1 MESLHSFLQTVFQ
14 FVKSLF
20 VNVSKRMHR
29 NAVVLTTGV
38 AVVTVVTFTA
48 GDFRGGG
55 KSALV
60 AFAETPQTTD
70 GTEALLEEEQTAG
83 ELEDLQVIA
92 EAVSREPAESESKEP
107 ETEGT
112 YETQNTVETEETP
125 DRKESETA
133 EDVPE
138 KEPAEQAA
146 GEIQKDGTGT
156 EKTPDKSEK
165 EKETQSTGPGGT
177 EGVPAQTGLKEIA
190 ENEDTETEAQEAA
203 TVFACSSSDYRVLLK
218 IVQAEAGICDTK
230 GRILV
235 ANVILN
241 RVRSDEFPDTIPGVV
256 YEKYQFSPV
265 IDGSID
271 SCKVTQET
279 IDAVDR
285 ALAGEDYSQ
294 GALYFMNRRTS
305 SKKNVRWFDSRLEYL
320 FKHGDHEFFK

>member
-1 MESLHSFLQTVFQ
+1 METWNSFLQTVFQ

-20 VNVSKRMHR
+20 VAVSKKMHR

-48 GDFRGGG
+48 GDFHGGG
-55 KSALV
+55 KNAMV
-60 AFAETPQTTD
+60 AFAETPQATD
-70 GTEALLEEEQTAG
+70 ETETELEETRTAAELVTEPTVTEAINQETA
-83 ELEDLQVIA
+83 
-92 EAVSREPAESESKEP
+92 SESQES
-107 ETEGT
+107 
-112 YETQNTVETEETP
+112 ETEESGTQASEEPAASENAAAEEAAETNGSKEAAEKTAAAGPGYGTP
-125 DRKESETA
+125 DDNAESTQADSAIKEDA
-133 EDVPE
+133 G
-138 KEPAEQAA
+138 AA
-146 GEIQKDGTGT
+146 AH
-156 EKTPDKSEK
+156 S
-165 EKETQSTGPGGT
+165 
-177 EGVPAQTGLKEIA
+177 GLKEVETS
-190 ENEDTETEAQEAA
+190 ENTEIKPEEAA
-203 TVFACSSSDYRVLLK
+203 EVFACSNSDYRVLLK

-241 RVRSDEFPDTIPGVV
+241 RVKSDQFPDSIPGVV

-271 SCKVTQET
+271 TCKVTQKT

-305 SKKNVRWFDSRLEYL
+305 AKKNVRWFDSRLEYL
-320 FKHGDHEFFK
+320 FKHENHEFFK

>member
-1 MESLHSFLQTVFQ
+1 MESWNSFLQTVFQ

-48 GDFRGGG
+48 GDFHGGG
-55 KSALV
+55 RSALV
-60 AFAETPQTTD
+60 AFAETPLTTD
-70 GTEALLEEEQTAG
+70 ETEAELEETKAAEG
-83 ELEDLQVIA
+83 LEALPVIA
-92 EAVSREPAESESKEP
+92 EAKSQETAELESTEAESTETKPTEAENSETAETGPGQEP
-107 ETEGT
+107 ETETAGKVQKVGT
-112 YETQNTVETEETP
+112 KTEGTP
-125 DRKESETA
+125 GNS
-133 EDVPE
+133 
-138 KEPAEQAA
+138 A
-146 GEIQKDGTGT
+146 GENGA
-156 EKTPDKSEK
+156 
-165 EKETQSTGPGGT
+165 QSAEPGST
-177 EGVPAQTGLKEIA
+177 EGVSAQNGLKEVL
-190 ENEDTETEAQEAA
+190 ENKDTETEVEEAA
-203 TVFACSSSDYRVLLK
+203 EVFACSSSDYRVLLK

-241 RVRSDEFPDTIPGVV
+241 RVKSDEFPDTIPGVV

-265 IDGSID
+265 MDGSID
-271 SCKVTQET
+271 TCKVTQET